1 MAEDEESKR
10 FDATPKRRED
20 FKKQG
25 KFPRSRDA
33 GAVLSIGATV
43 GVVAGTREA
52 MTRATEL
59 LFTRVFG
66 DVTALVR
73 GDLAGIREVTLATL
87 AVLVVPPLVGAAI
100 AALVSGAAQS
110 GLSPNLELVEFKP
123 ERLNPLPRISEM
135 LSPKKALKE
144 VFLAFLKVGL
154 VGYVAYSAARTEV
167 PALLSL
173 AAVDQGTGTQLTLAA
188 IAHLGLKALGAT
200 AIVAA
205 IDYAQSRFSIEQE
218 MKMTLRELKDEMR
231 NEDGDPKVK
240 ARMKSRARA
249 LAKQRMMSDV
259 KTASVVITNPTHVA
273 VAIRYGEDDPAPMVV
288 AKGHD
293 EVALAIRK
301 EARAQGVPIVENRR
315 LARLLDAEIQIG
327 KPIKVEHFTVVARV
341 LAFVFRL
348 HGRRK
353 SPAKKAA
360 RPGLARTVR
369 PPGA

>member
-1 MAEDEESKR
+1 MADDDNKQ

-25 KFPRSRDA
+25 KFPRARDA
-33 GAVLSIGATV
+33 GAVLTIAATV
-43 GVVAGTREA
+43 GVVAGTRDA
-52 MTRATEL
+52 MSRAVEL
-59 LFTRVFG
+59 LFTRALG
-66 DVTALVR
+66 DVSARVR
-73 GDLAGIREVTLATL
+73 GDISGVSEATLGTL
-87 AVLVVPPLVGAAI
+87 AVLVVPPLLGAAI
-100 AALVSGAAQS
+100 AAFVSGAAQA
-110 GLSPNLELVEFKP
+110 GLAPNLDVVGFKL

-135 LSPKKALKE
+135 LSPKKAMKE

-154 VGYVAYSAARTEV
+154 VGYVAYSAARAEL
-167 PALLSL
+167 PALLKL
-173 AAVDQGTGTQLTLAA
+173 ASVDQGTGTHLALAA
-188 IAHLGLKALGAT
+188 IAHLGLKAVGAT

-231 NEDGDPKVK
+231 SEDGDPKVK
-240 ARMKSRARA
+240 ARMKARARA
-249 LAKQRMMSDV
+249 LSKQRMMGDV
-259 KTASVVITNPTHVA
+259 KTASVIITNPTHVA
-273 VAIRYGEDDPAPMVV
+273 VAIRYGDDDPAPMVV

-301 EARAQGVPIVENRR
+301 EAREHGVPIVENRR

-348 HGRRK
+348 HGRKK
-353 SPAKKAA
+353 SPPKKQA
-360 RPGLARTVR
+360 RAGLARRVQT
-369 PPGA
+369 PSA